1 MTAGRARAVG
11 GAVLPFPRD
20 RRVQRLVQVVV
31 GQTLYGVGICLLV
44 RANLG
49 LDPWDVLH
57 QGISK
62 MTGIPIGL
70 VSNGIGA
77 LLLLLWIP
85 LRQRPGVGTLFNVVI
100 VGVAADAALDLVP
113 QLRAM
118 AIRVPVMIS
127 GVALIAAA
135 TALYIGAGLGP
146 GPRDGLMTGLHA
158 RGLGSIRVVRTCI
171 ECTVLCVGWLLG
183 GSVGIGTLLFA
194 ATIGVLVQFML
205 RPLTLRPAPAALHAA
220 LLPRDPRD
228 TAAVF
233 NGD

>member
-1 MTAGRARAVG
+1 M
-11 GAVLPFPRD
+11 PFPRD

-62 MTGIPIGL
+62 MTAIPIGL

-85 LRQRPGVGTLFNVVI
+85 LRQRPGVGTLSNVVI

-118 AIRVPVMIS
+118 AIRVPVMIG

-146 GPRDGLMTGLHA
+146 GPRDGLMIGLHA

-194 ATIGVLVQFML
+194 ATIGVLVQLML
-205 RPLTLRPAPAALHAA
+205 RPLTLRPAPAALHAV
-220 LLPRDPRD
+220 LLAKDSRD